1 MFSNGFTY
9 AFRCLFS
16 VLQQGFRNHTLSNTT
31 APPGL
36 NICTEHVNCKK
47 QTPTEGG
54 ELVQNFSSDPSIRV
68 ALYDVKQHKRQM
80 EDLFIYS
87 YNHHTIPIINFG
99 VLIYL
104 SPVFYHSRV
113 Y

>member
-1 MFSNGFTY
+1 MFSNGFFY

-31 APPGL
+31 APPPPGL

-54 ELVQNFSSDPSIRV
+54 
-68 ALYDVKQHKRQM
+68 
-80 EDLFIYS
+80 
-87 YNHHTIPIINFG
+87 
-99 VLIYL
+99 
-104 SPVFYHSRV
+104 
-113 Y
+113 

>member
-16 VLQQGFRNHTLSNTT
+16 LLQQGFGNHILCNTT

-36 NICTEHVNCKK
+36 NVCTEQVNSKE
-47 QTPTEGG
+47 QTTTEGG
-54 ELVQNFSSDPSIRV
+54 ELVPNFSSDPSIRV
-68 ALYDVKQHKRQM
+68 ALYDDVKHHKRQM

-99 VLIYL
+99 V
-104 SPVFYHSRV
+104 
-113 Y
+113 

>member
-1 MFSNGFTY
+1 MVSLMHSGV
-9 AFRCLFS
+9 FS
-16 VLQQGFRNHTLSNTT
+16 VFCSRDFAITPSPTPQP
-31 APPGL
+31 PPGL

-47 QTPTEGG
+47 QTPTDGG
-54 ELVQNFSSDPSIRV
+54 ELVQNFSSEPSIGV
-68 ALYDVKQHKRQM
+68 ALYDVKHHKRQM

-87 YNHHTIPIINFG
+87 YYHHTIPIINFG